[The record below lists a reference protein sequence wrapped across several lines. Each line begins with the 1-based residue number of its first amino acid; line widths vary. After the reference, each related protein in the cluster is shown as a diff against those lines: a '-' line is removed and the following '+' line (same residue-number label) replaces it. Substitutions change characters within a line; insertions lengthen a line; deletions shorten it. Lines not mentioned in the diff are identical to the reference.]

1 MFKTGP
7 KEEPTVT
14 TYAHLFDSCNQ
25 DWFVVASILEN
36 VLQLLKKERP
46 SIAKAYLRSK
56 EAGCY
61 HNNFLICSI
70 RQISHRTGISIEQ
83 YDFSEPQHGKDIC
96 DRIICP
102 MKLAVRRF
110 CDEGHDT
117 QAARD
122 MREALLERPVKVV
135 TAAVC
140 EVNDKQ
146 RTIDVF
152 KITHFSAT
160 ITLSLDREKFA
171 LGKQTLW
178 EKARVSTTATFCVAL
193 RALPP

>member
-1 MFKTGP
+1 MPKIQGKAEWFGKRGLSWQVSSAVFKTRP

-25 DWFVVASILEN
+25 DWFAVASIMEN
-36 VLQLLKKERP
+36 VLQLLKKEHP
-46 SIAKAYLRSK
+46 SITKAYLRSD

-70 RQISHRTGISIEQ
+70 RDISHRTGISIEQ

-110 CDEGHDT
+110 CDEGHDI

-122 MREALLERPVKVV
+122 MRDALLERPVKGV

-140 EVNDKQ
+140 EVNEKQ

-152 KITHFSAT
+152 KITHFSAYHNFEFG
-160 ITLSLDREKFA
+160 S
-171 LGKQTLW
+171 G
-178 EKARVSTTATFCVAL
+178 
-193 RALPP
+193 